1 MNAVDALRTWG
12 LQVNSNQLKRMLEGY
27 KKPIERHLEQFLLT
41 KGKQL
46 ETVNRWGPDLTD
58 RLVRFCTGGKLIR
71 GSLILL
77 SSDMF
82 SAGGRNI
89 GTAVASAYELIHSFL
104 LIHDDIMDRD
114 EMRRGMPSIFYQYK
128 KIVQGEE
135 RHAGESFG
143 ICAGDVA
150 AFLAIELLT
159 LSDADPGVTFKILAL
174 WSRELQQVGVAQMQ
188 DVYFSTLGSE
198 VAENDIITLY
208 RYKTA
213 RYTFSVPF
221 ATGALLTR
229 QNHRMVEKMLTLG
242 EYYGLIYQLI
252 DDKIGLYGKATKIG
266 KPVGTDLEEKKKTL
280 LLHYLFRLSSHEQK
294 KKVTAV
300 LQKDRISQADL
311 EYIRN
316 AATGSGTVQK
326 IEEKIT
332 ALKQKAEKMLK
343 ELPVREGFRNALEGL
358 LNYGVKRKL

>member
-188 DVYFSTLGSE
+188 D
-198 VAENDIITLY
+198 
-208 RYKTA
+208 

-326 IEEKIT
+326 IDEKIT